1 MLDVVACNSL
11 GSLIAMFEKAVLRP
25 HTHAGG
31 YDILF
36 IVTTVYPV
44 RVRSA
49 AVVPKKQTF
58 SAPLWRSQCR
68 DHASSRPVVSQ
79 NALCVTCFWLTLKT
93 ARSSFTPRSARNDYV
108 SVCYCC
114 WSVFCL
120 FWFSLF
126 LCCYCFLFVCFC
138 FLALS
143 VFLCLSSS
151 SSSFLAFVRV
161 EYLLERSDS
170 EDQRA

>member
-1 MLDVVACNSL
+1 
-11 GSLIAMFEKAVLRP
+11 MFEKAVLRP

-93 ARSSFTPRSARNDYV
+93 ARSSFTPRSARNDCLRLLLLL
-108 SVCYCC
+108 VC
-114 WSVFCL
+114 
-120 FWFSLF
+120 F
-126 LCCYCFLFVCFC
+126 LLVLIFFVLLLLLLFVCL
-138 FLALS
+138 FLFS
-143 VFLCLSSS
+143 CIICLSLSFFLF
-151 SSSFLAFVRV
+151 SSFLALMRV

>member
-1 MLDVVACNSL
+1 
-11 GSLIAMFEKAVLRP
+11 MFEKAVLRP

-49 AVVPKKQTF
+49 AAVPRKQTF

-93 ARSSFTPRSARNDYV
+93 VRSSFTPRPARNDYV

-114 WSVFCL
+114 WSVFL
-120 FWFSLF
+120 LVLIFFVL
-126 LCCYCFLFVCFC
+126 LLLLLFVCL
-138 FLALS
+138 FLFS
-143 VFLCLSSS
+143 CIICLSL
-151 SSSFLAFVRV
+151 SFFLFFFILGLSACRV
-161 EYLLERSDS
+161 SP
-170 EDQRA
+170 